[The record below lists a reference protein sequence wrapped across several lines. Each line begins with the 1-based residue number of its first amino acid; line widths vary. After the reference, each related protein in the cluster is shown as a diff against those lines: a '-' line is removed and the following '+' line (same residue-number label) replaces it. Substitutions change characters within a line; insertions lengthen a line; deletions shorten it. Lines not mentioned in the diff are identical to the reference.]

1 MLEFL
6 LIGLIGFV
14 FLMAGLANV
23 CDGGIKKFL
32 SLFLGIILIMLATYG
47 MAYVTIIDDVKTN
60 VVKLLISEKKINIVI
75 DESNK
80 ISYELQDS
88 TMVNTFEYLN
98 NGY

>member
-1 MLEFL
+1 MFVML
-6 LIGLIGFV
+6 GIGFII
-14 FLMAGLANV
+14 FIF
-23 CDGGIKKFL
+23 GIIRPRNIRKFL
-32 SLFLGIILIMLATYG
+32 SLFLGIISIMFATYG
-47 MAYVTIIDDVKTN
+47 IAYITIVDDVKTN

-75 DESNK
+75 DGSNK